1 MSEIWILGYR
11 VETHLCRDGFW
22 KHDTIFIYNESKCIS
37 EAEIITIIDY
47 LYEEGFI
54 KDRRTKYFIAEKDS
68 D

>member
-1 MSEIWILGYR
+1 MPEIWILGYR
-11 VETHLCRDGFW
+11 VETHLCRDEFW

-37 EAEIITIIDY
+37 EAEIITIIEY

-54 KDRRTKYFIAEKDS
+54 RDRRTKYFIAEKDS